1 MLIKEIDLF
10 KGMGLEII
18 DEIFKTS
25 VVEHYEKG
33 DILFRQGDPAR
44 DFWLLEEG
52 EVRLTIG
59 EKGHVYFIMSPGD
72 AFGWSSL
79 AGRDVYTA
87 TAECKLPCNLIK
99 IETEKLDKIFEK
111 YPASGLLFFKRVAK
125 LIGERLIRAYHMV
138 LSAQEVEEQP
148 SYG

>member
-1 MLIKEIDLF
+1 MFIKEIDLF

-18 DEIFKTS
+18 DEIFKIS

-59 EKGHVYFIMSPGD
+59 EKGHVYFTMSPGD

-99 IETEKLDKIFEK
+99 IETDKLDKIFEK

-125 LIGERLIRAYHMV
+125 LIGERLIRVYHMV